1 MLLRPSVNYLFSLI
15 RERKRDVVDF
25 ELARSGALWATGGDV
40 IPFSLRGDQAVTERL
55 IFAVAIVVIDALLF
69 VIPVAGLFVAYVI
82 VARPPWVR
90 EWLEALYAKP

>member
-1 MLLRPSVNYLFSLI
+1 M
-15 RERKRDVVDF
+15 
-25 ELARSGALWATGGDV
+25 
-40 IPFSLRGDQAVTERL
+40 TERL